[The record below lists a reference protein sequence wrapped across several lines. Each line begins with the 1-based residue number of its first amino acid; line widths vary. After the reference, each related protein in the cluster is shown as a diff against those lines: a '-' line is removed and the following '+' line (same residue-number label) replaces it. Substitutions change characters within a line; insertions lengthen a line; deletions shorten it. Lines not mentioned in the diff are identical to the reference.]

1 VRSTAFTSVGLLIAL
16 PGLASAEGPAPGC
29 YARDYDAAHLASHP
43 EQVVSTMRLRIGEPG
58 ADGEAPAEL
67 RVVLSGQG
75 RALSEGFSGRA
86 LTQALVCKDWGD
98 GPACGVE
105 CDGGLF
111 AVAEDAEGLTLT
123 TDRLLVGD
131 AEECGGSFDLVER
144 EGEPVSYRL
153 LRADPSAC
161 EGS

>member
-1 VRSTAFTSVGLLIAL
+1 MRSTAFISFVLLLLL
-16 PGLASAEGPAPGC
+16 PGLALADGPAPGC
-29 YARDYDAAHLASHP
+29 YVRNYDAAHLASHT
-43 EQVVSTMRLRIGEPG
+43 EQVVSAMRLRIGEPG
-58 ADGEAPAEL
+58 ANGEAPAQL
-67 RVVLSGQG
+67 RVVLADQG
-75 RALSEGFSGRA
+75 RARTEGHGGQS
-86 LTQALVCKDWGD
+86 LTQALVCKDWGE

-105 CDGGLF
+105 CDGGL
-111 AVAEDAEGLTLT
+111 VSVLEDADGVTLT

-131 AEECGGSFDLVER
+131 TEECGGSFDIVER

>member
-1 VRSTAFTSVGLLIAL
+1 VRSIAFTSLLVLAA
-16 PGLASAEGPAPGC
+16 PGLAAAEGPAPGC
-29 YARDYDAAHLASHP
+29 YARDYDAAHLEAHP
-43 EQVVSTMRLRIGEPG
+43 EQVVSAMRLRVDSPD
-58 ADGEAPAEL
+58 ANGEAPAEL
-67 RVVLSGQG
+67 RVVLADQG
-75 RALSEGFSGRA
+75 RARAEGLGGRSLA
-86 LTQALVCKDWGD
+86 QALACTDRGQ

-111 AVAEDAEGLTLT
+111 AVVEDAEGLTLT

>member
-1 VRSTAFTSVGLLIAL
+1 MRSTAFISIALVLVL

-29 YARDYDAAHLASHP
+29 FARDYGAAHLVAHP
-43 EQVVSTMRLRIGEPG
+43 EQVVSAMRLRIGEPG
-58 ADGEAPAEL
+58 ADGEAPAEM
-67 RVVLSGQG
+67 RVVLSDQG
-75 RALSEGFSGRA
+75 RARAEGVGGQM

-111 AVAEDAEGLTLT
+111 SVVEDAEGVTLT
-123 TDRLLVGD
+123 TDRLLVGES
-131 AEECGGSFDLVER
+131 EECGGSFDLVER

-153 LRADPSAC
+153 LRAEPSAC
-161 EGS
+161 DGD

>member
-1 VRSTAFTSVGLLIAL
+1 VRSTAFTSLVLLWAL
-16 PGLASAEGPAPGC
+16 PGLALAEGPAPAC
-29 YARDYDAAHLASHP
+29 YARDYDTAHLASHP
-43 EQVVSTMRLRIGEPG
+43 DQVVSAMRLRIEAPG
-58 ADGEAPAEL
+58 ANGEALAEL
-67 RVVLSGQG
+67 RVVLADQG
-75 RALSEGFSGRA
+75 HARAEGMDGRT

-111 AVAEDAEGLTLT
+111 SVAEDAEGLTLT

-131 AEECGGSFDLVER
+131 SEECGGSFDLVER